1 MFLIMDGAY
10 RMIRHGLR
18 KRGWVEQDYRKAT
31 SPKKATHKSEGGVAS
46 DNSDCDEF
54 EEEEEVYSD
63 EDEYSM
69 MVRNLGVNC
78 LIAP

>member
-10 RMIRHGLR
+10 RTIRHGLR
-18 KRGWVEQDYRKAT
+18 KRGWVEQAYRKAT
-31 SPKKATHKSEGGVAS
+31 SSKKTALKPEGGMAS

-63 EDEYSM
+63 EEEYSM
-69 MVRNLGVNC
+69 MVRKGLTV
-78 LIAP
+78 